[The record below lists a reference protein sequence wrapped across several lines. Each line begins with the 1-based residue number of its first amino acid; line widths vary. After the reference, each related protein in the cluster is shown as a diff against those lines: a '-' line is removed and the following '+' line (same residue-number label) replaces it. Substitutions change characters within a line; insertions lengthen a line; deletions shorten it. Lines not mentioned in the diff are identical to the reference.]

1 MELLPEISK
10 VTLSLPFCL
19 KYRAGLR
26 WRRLNMR
33 EQTGYC
39 ILNIAGIDKTK
50 VNNIE
55 TSAVMIKIKKGLL
68 IMPTKKNY

>member
-1 MELLPEISK
+1 
-10 VTLSLPFCL
+10 
-19 KYRAGLR
+19 
-26 WRRLNMR
+26 MR

-55 TSAVMIKIKKGLL
+55 TSAVTIKIIKGLL
-68 IMPTKKNY
+68 IMPTKKAY